1 MDETFDQENGTAG
14 IEPEWWASAIAR
26 GPFANDAV
34 AYYCSGQMD
43 IRVVQGFVMFDI
55 EPDDRVDLLAV
66 TTTTL
71 VGAEV
76 RRNGNGTRVWVSRSA
91 IPLREVRRIDSSWPH
106 WIDPERL
113 DSVDMSPGDGLTVQI
128 ELRSALG
135 GFGEQIGLPLRKD
148 DYRGEPSPAVC
159 RFVEALER
167 LSYKQR

>member
-1 MDETFDQENGTAG
+1 MDETFDNRTAG

-26 GPFANDAV
+26 GAFANEAV

-43 IRVVQGFVMFDI
+43 MRVIQGFVMFDI

-76 RRNGNGTRVWVSRSA
+76 RRGNATGVSVSRSA
-91 IPLREVRRIDSSWPH
+91 IPLREVRRIDSSWPR
-106 WIDPERL
+106 WIDPGRL
-113 DSVDMSPGDGLTVQI
+113 DAVDLGPGDGLRVQI

-135 GFGEQIGLPLRKD
+135 GFGEHIELPLRKG
-148 DYRGEPSPAVC
+148 DYRGESFPAVR
-159 RFVEALER
+159 RFVDALER
-167 LSYKQR
+167 LSYEQR